1 MSLDTSTLYLV
12 ATMVAAMLGA
22 MLLFFGKQ
30 ENIPALKWWGTAYLL
45 GAASV
50 ALWTLASDALG
61 EMLSLALNAVGFV
74 ACGMVW
80 NASRVFH
87 GRKPNLPGL
96 VLGAIAWIAAVM
108 TLAPEASAMRMTIG
122 AGIVAIYAALTA
134 TELWSERRRTLQKRW
149 PAIVVPVLHGFVL
162 MLPILLGDLL
172 HPHDDKFSG
181 SIWVTVFS
189 IELVLY
195 AVGTVFVIFM
205 LVSERA
211 VTAHKTAASM
221 DPLTGMFNRRGF
233 AEASSRVIEREA
245 NAGRPVTVL
254 IFDIDHFKSI
264 NDRFGH
270 PAGDEILKLFATV
283 VVNTLRI
290 SDLSGRIG
298 GEEFAALL
306 PCSLE
311 EGVIAAER
319 VREAFANSGIV
330 VEDGPVDTT
339 VSIGVAGG
347 PAGTE
352 LEVLLAAADTA
363 LYQAK
368 RSGRNRVEA
377 AEELPLSLENWR
389 RKTAGIARQP
399 QSRPVVAEPGL
410 RMVRGAVTSRLP
422 FASISSWL
430 MNTIRNQNA
439 HAALMSLEAAAA
451 SARGGFACM
460 FSTSDEY
467 ETALITERRAQGR
480 YDRPRSRWPV
490 VMFVGCTLMVAGT
503 VLLLN

>member
-1 MSLDTSTLYLV
+1 MSLDTPTLYLV

-30 ENIPALKWWGTAYLL
+30 ENIPAMKWWGTAYLL

-50 ALWTLASDALG
+50 ALWTLASGTLG
-61 EMLSLALNAVGFV
+61 AMLSLALNAVGFV

-96 VLGAIAWIAAVM
+96 VLGAIAWIAAAM
-108 TLAPEASAMRMTIG
+108 TLAPEQIAMRLTIG
-122 AGIVAIYAALTA
+122 AGIVAVYAALTA
-134 TELWSERRRTLQKRW
+134 TELWFERRRTLQKRW
-149 PAIVVPVLHGFVL
+149 PAFAVPVLHGFVL

-172 HPHDDKFSG
+172 RPNDDKFAG
-181 SIWVTVFS
+181 SIWVSAFS

-205 LVSERA
+205 LVSERT

-233 AEASSRVIEREA
+233 AEASSRLIEREA

-254 IFDIDHFKSI
+254 IFDVDHFKSI

-270 PAGDEILKLFATV
+270 PAGDEILKLFAAV
-283 VVNTLRI
+283 VVNSLRI

-311 EGVIAAER
+311 EGLLAAER
-319 VREAFANSGIV
+319 VREAFANSGV
-330 VEDGPVDTT
+330 AVEDGPVDTT

-389 RKTAGIARQP
+389 RKTAGLTRQP
-399 QSRPVVAEPGL
+399 QPG
-410 RMVRGAVTSRLP
+410 VPRL
-422 FASISSWL
+422 A
-430 MNTIRNQNA
+430 
-439 HAALMSLEAAAA
+439 
-451 SARGGFACM
+451 
-460 FSTSDEY
+460 
-467 ETALITERRAQGR
+467 
-480 YDRPRSRWPV
+480 
-490 VMFVGCTLMVAGT
+490 
-503 VLLLN
+503 

>member
-12 ATMVAAMLGA
+12 ATLVAAMLGA

-45 GAASV
+45 GATSV
-50 ALWTLASDALG
+50 ALWTLAANMLG
-61 EMLSLALNAVGFV
+61 EMLSLAMNAVGFV

-80 NASRVFH
+80 NAARVFH

-96 VLGAIAWIAAVM
+96 LLGAIAWIAAGL
-108 TLAPEASAMRMTIG
+108 TLAAEASALRMTIG
-122 AGIVAIYAALTA
+122 AGIVALYAALTA
-134 TELWSERRRTLQKRW
+134 AELWSERRRSLQKRW
-149 PAIVVPVLHGFVL
+149 LAVAVPALHGFVL

-172 HPHDDKFSG
+172 HARESEFAS
-181 SIWVTVFS
+181 SIWVTVFA

-195 AVGTVFVIFM
+195 AIGTVFVIFM

-211 VTAHKTAASM
+211 VTAHKTAAST

-233 AEASSRVIEREA
+233 AEACSRVIEREA
-245 NAGRPVTVL
+245 HAGRPVTVL

-270 PAGDEILKLFATV
+270 PAGDEILKLFAAV
-283 VVNTLRI
+283 VINGLRI
-290 SDLSGRIG
+290 TDLSGRIG

-306 PCSLE
+306 PCALE
-311 EGVIAAER
+311 EGVIVAER
-319 VREAFANSGIV
+319 VRETFAGAGLV
-330 VEDGPVDTT
+330 DETGPVDTT

-368 RSGRNRVEA
+368 RGGRNRVEA

-399 QSRPVVAEPGL
+399 QQQA
-410 RMVRGAVTSRLP
+410 
-422 FASISSWL
+422 
-430 MNTIRNQNA
+430 
-439 HAALMSLEAAAA
+439 
-451 SARGGFACM
+451 
-460 FSTSDEY
+460 
-467 ETALITERRAQGR
+467 
-480 YDRPRSRWPV
+480 
-490 VMFVGCTLMVAGT
+490 VAG
-503 VLLLN
+503 LA

>member
-1 MSLDTSTLYLV
+1 MSLDTTTLYLV

-22 MLLFFGKQ
+22 MLLFFGSQ
-30 ENIPALKWWGTAYLL
+30 ENIPALKWWGAAYLL
-45 GAASV
+45 GAVSV
-50 ALWTLASDALG
+50 ELWAAAGNVLG

-96 VLGAIAWIAAVM
+96 VLGALFWIAAVM

-122 AGIVAIYAALTA
+122 AAIVAVYAALTA
-134 TELWSERRRTLQKRW
+134 TELWSERRRTLQRRW
-149 PAIVVPVLHGFVL
+149 LTIAVPVLHGFVL

-172 HPHDDKFSG
+172 HPHDDKFSA
-181 SIWVTVFS
+181 SIWVTAFS

-205 LVSERA
+205 LVSERT
-211 VTAHKTAASM
+211 VTAHKTAASV

-233 AEASSRVIEREA
+233 AEATSRVIEREA
-245 NAGRPVTVL
+245 EAGRPVTVL

-270 PAGDEILKLFATV
+270 PAGDEILKLFAIV
-283 VVNTLRI
+283 IVNTLRLT
-290 SDLSGRIG
+290 DLSGRIG

-319 VREAFANSGIV
+319 VREAFESSGIV
-330 VEDGPVDTT
+330 VEEGPVDTT

-368 RSGRNRVEA
+368 RSGRNRVET

-389 RKTAGIARQP
+389 RKTAGIARQS
-399 QSRPVVAEPGL
+399 QQRAGVA
-410 RMVRGAVTSRLP
+410 RL
-422 FASISSWL
+422 
-430 MNTIRNQNA
+430 T
-439 HAALMSLEAAAA
+439 
-451 SARGGFACM
+451 
-460 FSTSDEY
+460 
-467 ETALITERRAQGR
+467 
-480 YDRPRSRWPV
+480 
-490 VMFVGCTLMVAGT
+490 
-503 VLLLN
+503 

>member
-22 MLLFFGKQ
+22 MLLFFGRQ
-30 ENIPALKWWGTAYLL
+30 ERIPALKWWGTAYLL
-45 GAASV
+45 GATSV
-50 ALWTLASDALG
+50 ALWTLASGVLG
-61 EMLSLALNAVGFV
+61 ELLLLALNAVGFV

-96 VLGAIAWIAAVM
+96 ALGAIAWIAAVM
-108 TLAPEASAMRMTIG
+108 TLPPEASALRMTIG
-122 AGIVAIYAALTA
+122 AGIVAVYAALTA
-134 TELWSERRRTLQKRW
+134 AELWSERRRAMQKRW
-149 PAIVVPVLHGFVL
+149 PAVVVPVLHGFVL
-162 MLPILLGDLL
+162 MLPILLGDFL
-172 HPHDDKFSG
+172 HPGGNLFSG
-181 SIWVTVFS
+181 SIWVTVFA

-233 AEASSRVIEREA
+233 AEACARVIEREA
-245 NAGRPVTVL
+245 IAGRPITAM

-270 PAGDEILKLFATV
+270 PAGDEILKLFSAV
-283 VVNTLRI
+283 VVNSLRI
-290 SDLSGRIG
+290 SDMSGRIG

-306 PCSLE
+306 PCALE
-311 EGVIAAER
+311 EGVIVAER
-319 VREAFANSGIV
+319 VRETFEHSGIV
-330 VEDGPVDTT
+330 DETGPVDTT

-368 RSGRNRVEA
+368 RGGRNRVET

-389 RKTAGIARQP
+389 RKTAGVARPPQP
-399 QSRPVVAEPGL
+399 GVAKL
-410 RMVRGAVTSRLP
+410 A
-422 FASISSWL
+422 
-430 MNTIRNQNA
+430 
-439 HAALMSLEAAAA
+439 
-451 SARGGFACM
+451 
-460 FSTSDEY
+460 
-467 ETALITERRAQGR
+467 
-480 YDRPRSRWPV
+480 
-490 VMFVGCTLMVAGT
+490 
-503 VLLLN
+503 

>member
-1 MSLDTSTLYLV
+1 
-12 ATMVAAMLGA
+12 
-22 MLLFFGKQ
+22 
-30 ENIPALKWWGTAYLL
+30 
-45 GAASV
+45 
-50 ALWTLASDALG
+50 
-61 EMLSLALNAVGFV
+61 MLSLALNAIGFV

-96 VLGAIAWIAAVM
+96 VLGAIAWVAAVM
-108 TLAPEASAMRMTIG
+108 TLDPEASAMRMTIG

-134 TELWSERRRTLQKRW
+134 AELWSERRRTLQKRW
-149 PAIVVPVLHGFVL
+149 PTIAVPVLHGFVL

-172 HPHDDKFSG
+172 HSRDSAFGS

-205 LVSERA
+205 LVSERT

-233 AEASSRVIEREA
+233 AEACSRVIEREA
-245 NAGRPVTVL
+245 NAGRPATVL

-270 PAGDEILKLFATV
+270 PAGDEILKLFAAI
-283 VVNTLRI
+283 VVNALRI
-290 SDLSGRIG
+290 TDLSGRIG

-319 VREAFANSGIV
+319 VREAFEGSGIV
-330 VEDGPVDTT
+330 DETGPVDTT

-368 RSGRNRVEA
+368 RGGRNRVEA

-389 RKTAGIARQP
+389 RKTAGLAGHPHQ
-399 QSRPVVAEPGL
+399 RPGVP
-410 RMVRGAVTSRLP
+410 
-422 FASISSWL
+422 
-430 MNTIRNQNA
+430 
-439 HAALMSLEAAAA
+439 SLA
-451 SARGGFACM
+451 
-460 FSTSDEY
+460 
-467 ETALITERRAQGR
+467 
-480 YDRPRSRWPV
+480 
-490 VMFVGCTLMVAGT
+490 
-503 VLLLN
+503 

>member
-1 MSLDTSTLYLV
+1 MSLDTPTLYIV

-22 MLLFFGKQ
+22 MLLLFGKQ
-30 ENIPALKWWGTAYLL
+30 ENIRALKWWGTAYLL

-50 ALWTLASDALG
+50 GLWTVTSGTLD
-61 EMLSLALNAVGFV
+61 EVLSLALNAIGFI

-96 VLGAIAWIAAVM
+96 VLGAIVWIAAAM
-108 TLAPEASAMRMTIG
+108 TLAPAASMMRVTIG
-122 AGIVAIYAALTA
+122 AGIVAFYAALTA
-134 TELWSERRRTLQKRW
+134 TELWTERRRPLQRRW
-149 PAIVVPVLHGFVL
+149 PLLVVPVMHGFVL
-162 MLPILLGDLL
+162 MLPILLGSLL
-172 HPHDDKFSG
+172 DPHDGKFATSV
-181 SIWVTVFS
+181 WVTGFS
-189 IELVLY
+189 VELVLY
-195 AVGTVFVIFM
+195 AIGTVFVIFI

-211 VTAHKTAASM
+211 VTAHKTAAST

-233 AEASSRVIEREA
+233 AEASSRLIDREA
-245 NAGRPVTVL
+245 HAGRPVTAL

-270 PAGDEILKLFATV
+270 AAGDEVLKLFAII
-283 VVNTLRI
+283 VVNTLRL
-290 SDLSGRIG
+290 SDLSGRVG

-311 EGVIAAER
+311 DGVIAAER
-319 VREAFANSGIV
+319 VRAAFANSGIA
-330 VEDGPVDTT
+330 VETGPVDTT

-368 RSGRNRVEA
+368 RTGRNRVEA

-389 RKTAGIARQP
+389 RKTAGV
-399 QSRPVVAEPGL
+399 SRPPQPSVAKL
-410 RMVRGAVTSRLP
+410 A
-422 FASISSWL
+422 
-430 MNTIRNQNA
+430 
-439 HAALMSLEAAAA
+439 
-451 SARGGFACM
+451 
-460 FSTSDEY
+460 
-467 ETALITERRAQGR
+467 
-480 YDRPRSRWPV
+480 
-490 VMFVGCTLMVAGT
+490 
-503 VLLLN
+503 

>member
-1 MSLDTSTLYLV
+1 MSLDSMTLYFV
-12 ATMVAAMLGA
+12 ATMVAALLGA

-30 ENIPALKWWGTAYLL
+30 ERNPALKWWGTAYLL

-50 ALWTLASDALG
+50 ALWTLASNTLG
-61 EMLSLALNAVGFV
+61 EMLSLALNATGFV

-108 TLAPEASAMRMTIG
+108 TLDPHAIAMRMTIG

-134 TELWSERRRTLQKRW
+134 AELWSERRKSLQRRW
-149 PAIVVPVLHGFVL
+149 PAVAVPVLHGFVL
-162 MLPILLGDLL
+162 MLPIVLGDLL
-172 HPHDDKFSG
+172 HSDDEKFSS
-181 SIWVTVFS
+181 SIWVTAFS

-205 LVSERA
+205 LVSERT
-211 VTAHKTAASM
+211 VSAHKTAAAM

-233 AEASSRVIEREA
+233 AEACARVIEREA
-245 NAGRPVTVL
+245 QAGRPVTVL
-254 IFDIDHFKSI
+254 IFDIDHFKGI

-270 PAGDEILKLFATV
+270 PAGDEILKLFAAIV
-283 VVNTLRI
+283 INNLRI
-290 SDLSGRIG
+290 TDHSGRIG

-306 PCSLE
+306 PCPLE
-311 EGVIAAER
+311 EGVLVAER
-319 VREAFANSGIV
+319 VREVFAASGIAS
-330 VEDGPVDTT
+330 EDGPVDTT

-368 RSGRNRVEA
+368 RGGRNRVEA
-377 AEELPLSLENWR
+377 AQELPLSLENWR
-389 RKTAGIARQP
+389 RRTAGLAAPAR
-399 QSRPVVAEPGL
+399 RGPVVA
-410 RMVRGAVTSRLP
+410 
-422 FASISSWL
+422 
-430 MNTIRNQNA
+430 
-439 HAALMSLEAAAA
+439 
-451 SARGGFACM
+451 
-460 FSTSDEY
+460 
-467 ETALITERRAQGR
+467 
-480 YDRPRSRWPV
+480 
-490 VMFVGCTLMVAGT
+490 
-503 VLLLN
+503 

>member
-1 MSLDTSTLYLV
+1 MLLDTSTLYLV

-22 MLLFFGKQ
+22 MLLFFGRQ
-30 ENIPALKWWGTAYLL
+30 ENIPALQWWGTAYLL

-50 ALWTLASDALG
+50 ALWTLAADSLG
-61 EMLSLALNAVGFV
+61 PLLALALNAVGFI

-96 VLGAIAWIAAVM
+96 VFGAIAWVAAVK
-108 TLAPEASAMRMTIG
+108 LLPADAAALRLTIG
-122 AGIVAIYAALTA
+122 AGIVAAYAALTA
-134 TELWSERRRTLQKRW
+134 TELWTERRRTMQSRW
-149 PAIVVPVLHGFVL
+149 PAIAVPVLHGFVL
-162 MLPILLGDLL
+162 MLPIVLGRLL
-172 HPHDDKFSG
+172 HPDSEMFSG
-181 SIWVTVFS
+181 SIWVTVFA

-205 LVSERA
+205 LVSERT
-211 VTAHKTAASM
+211 VTAHKNAASM

-233 AEASSRVIEREA
+233 AEATSRVIEREA
-245 NAGRPVTVL
+245 NGGRPVTVM

-270 PAGDEILKLFATV
+270 PAGDEILKLFAAV
-283 VVNTLRI
+283 VVNSLRI

-311 EGVIAAER
+311 EAVVVAER
-319 VREAFANSGIV
+319 VREAFEGSGIV
-330 VEDGPVDTT
+330 DDTGPVATT

-389 RKTAGIARQP
+389 RKTAGVARP
-399 QSRPVVAEPGL
+399 PL
-410 RMVRGAVTSRLP
+410 
-422 FASISSWL
+422 
-430 MNTIRNQNA
+430 
-439 HAALMSLEAAAA
+439 AAA
-451 SARGGFACM
+451 
-460 FSTSDEY
+460 
-467 ETALITERRAQGR
+467 
-480 YDRPRSRWPV
+480 PR
-490 VMFVGCTLMVAGT
+490 LA
-503 VLLLN
+503 

>member
-1 MSLDTSTLYLV
+1 MSLDVATLYLV
-12 ATMVAAMLGA
+12 ATMVAAMLGT

-50 ALWTLASDALG
+50 ALWTLGGNRLG
-61 EMLSLALNAVGFV
+61 DMLSLALSAVGFV

-96 VLGAIAWIAAVM
+96 VLGAIAWIAAV
-108 TLAPEASAMRMTIG
+108 TTIAPEASAMRITVG
-122 AGIVAIYAALTA
+122 AGIVAIYTALTA
-134 TELWSERRRTLQKRW
+134 AELWSERRRTLQKRW
-149 PAIVVPVLHGFVL
+149 PAIVVPGLHGFVL

-172 HPHDDKFSG
+172 HRHEEIFSG

-205 LVSERA
+205 LVSERT
-211 VTAHKTAASM
+211 VTVHRTAASM

-233 AEASSRVIEREA
+233 VEATSRVIEREA

-270 PAGDEILKLFATV
+270 PAGDEILKLFSAIV
-283 VVNTLRI
+283 INTLRI

-306 PCSLE
+306 LCSLE
-311 EGVIAAER
+311 EGVIVAER
-319 VREAFANSGIV
+319 VREAFASSGIV
-330 VEDGPVDTT
+330 VDEGPVDTT

-363 LYQAK
+363 LYTAK
-368 RSGRNRVEA
+368 RGGRNRVEA
-377 AEELPLSLENWR
+377 AEELPLSLEHWR
-389 RKTAGIARQP
+389 RKSAGLAGNKAV
-399 QSRPVVAEPGL
+399 RPGV
-410 RMVRGAVTSRLP
+410 
-422 FASISSWL
+422 
-430 MNTIRNQNA
+430 
-439 HAALMSLEAAAA
+439 SLA
-451 SARGGFACM
+451 
-460 FSTSDEY
+460 
-467 ETALITERRAQGR
+467 
-480 YDRPRSRWPV
+480 
-490 VMFVGCTLMVAGT
+490 
-503 VLLLN
+503 